1 MANEILKTIKISVDS
16 SEYKA
21 LQQSLAKI
29 TEYQKKIN
37 ELNEETNDQ
46 FKLRKKVLEDQI
58 KKYKTLNDAEL
69 KKLKI
74 TRDQA
79 NLKAK
84 ELERDLKILKITR
97 QLAKEKKKLADD
109 ERRAKFQAAKDTYNK
124 NIAAFAR
131 NQQRTKWERGKESPY
146 ASAQRYKGI
155 GGIFDRLSDKAEKE
169 GQDKVEGYDREINQY
184 EEQKKLNEAEMEKY
198 QSELDDPNKK
208 LSKAEIA
215 EREQKIAALKKEN
228 ENIDTNIE
236 AAKDDRSKAIGDTA
250 SKVKKFA
257 AMADAAQKVGKALGK
272 VAGIVIKPFKALA
285 NATMDAVKQMLDFKT
300 GVATFNTSS
309 SLITNATAREQQMK
323 YGLTSSQNYGFTQ
336 AKSLLNIQSD
346 EDLMYMNQDQRDRFL
361 QYMEKYS
368 QWYDK
373 MESSGVL
380 EQIQEMQLEFQE
392 LKNELAMEF
401 LSWVAANKETIMSL
415 IKGIFNFLKVISD
428 IVMAIIKVLS
438 WGFYSGETASDNS
451 DKGQVS
457 ISNGGNKNTI
467 ININANTTNNATGI
481 LSSQEA
487 LDQFNEEN
495 FNKLAKQ
502 IATAIGG

>member
-21 LQQSLAKI
+21 LQQSLTKI

-37 ELNEETNDQ
+37 ELNEETNEQ
-46 FKLRKKVLEDQI
+46 FKLRKKILEDQI
-58 KKYKTLNDAEL
+58 NKYKTLTEAEL

-79 NLKAK
+79 NFKAK
-84 ELERDLKILKITR
+84 ELEKDLKILETNRK
-97 QLAKEKKKLADD
+97 LAKEKKKFADD
-109 ERRAKFQAAKDTYNK
+109 ERKAKLREAKNNYNK
-124 NIAAFAR
+124 NIAAFAKK
-131 NQQRTKWERGKESPY
+131 QQRAKWEQGKESPY
-146 ASAQRYKGI
+146 ALAQRYKGI
-155 GGIFDRLSDKAEKE
+155 GGIFNMLSDKAERE
-169 GQDKVEGYDREINQY
+169 GQDKVEGYDRQINEF
-184 EEQKKLNEAEMEKY
+184 EERKKLNEAKIEKY
-198 QSELDDPNKK
+198 QSELDDPNTN
-208 LSKAEIA
+208 LSRAQIA
-215 EREQKIAALKKEN
+215 YRQKKIAALKKEN
-228 ENIDTNIE
+228 EDIDANIE
-236 AAKDDRSKAIGDTA
+236 TAEDDRSRAIGDTA

-257 AMADAAQKVGKALGK
+257 AMAQAAQKV
-272 VAGIVIKPFKALA
+272 AGQLNKIAGVLLSPFKKLA
-285 NATMDAVKQMLDFKT
+285 NGVKKAVQEIINFET
-300 GVATFNTSS
+300 GLATFNTSS

-336 AKSLLNIQSD
+336 AKSMLNIKSD
-346 EDLMYMNQDQRDRFL
+346 EDLMYMNQDQRDKFL

-415 IKGIFNFLKVISD
+415 IKGIFNFLKVIAD
-428 IVMAIIKVLS
+428 IVMAIIKVIS
-438 WGFYSGETASDNS
+438 FGFYNGETASDNS

-457 ISNGGNKNTI
+457 ISNGGNKNTT